1 MHLKLYYTDLTL
13 IIIRYNIIILVSL
26 ITNYL
31 FNKLDQSL
39 NKQR

>member
-13 IIIRYNIIILVSL
+13 IIRYNIIILVSL